1 MFPAI
6 LFKGGVHQMF
16 NYKNINIEKSRTGYG
31 IFAKKD
37 FLKDEEIF
45 EIKGKLMTLN
55 EDEDIDEKIRN
66 NAFRFSKDKYIS
78 PQGEIGDF
86 LNHSCNPNSG
96 IIKIRSKLLLIAVR
110 NIKKGEEITMDY
122 STIIADDDI
131 WEMNCN
137 CGEKECRSI
146 IKNFG
151 ALSKKLKEKYL
162 SLGIVPDYIC

>member
-1 MFPAI
+1 
-6 LFKGGVHQMF
+6 MF
-16 NYKNINIEKSRTGYG
+16 NYANLRVEKSRNGYG
-31 IFAKKD
+31 IFTKKD
-37 FLKDEEIF
+37 FSKNEEIF
-45 EIKGKLMTLN
+45 EIKGKLMALN

-66 NAFRFSKDKYIS
+66 NAFRFSKDEYIS

-96 IIKIRSKLLLIAVR
+96 IIKQNGKLFVIALE
-110 NIKKGEEITMDY
+110 NIKKDEEITMDY

-162 SLGIVPDYIC
+162 NLGIVPDYIY